1 MKDKIRDSYQAS
13 KNIYDDVLTQG
24 KWWSRLYIRLFWQG
38 VDDVQIAGHLLR
50 MIPDDF
56 KGRLL
61 DVPVGT
67 AVFTYEKYQKMEQAD
82 ITGLDY
88 SLDMLEQARRRLPE
102 RIALKQGDVGA
113 LPYEDASF
121 DIVLSMNGFHAF
133 PDKEKAYQE
142 TYRVLKPGGQFIG
155 CFYIK
160 GESRVTD
167 LLVGK
172 ILARRGWFTPP
183 FESALSLK
191 ERLAGWYDV
200 EVFDV
205 KGSIVLFSCKKR
217 DA

>member
-1 MKDKIRDSYQAS
+1 M
-13 KNIYDDVLTQG
+13 
-24 KWWSRLYIRLFWQG
+24 
-38 VDDVQIAGHLLR
+38 
-50 MIPDDF
+50 
-56 KGRLL
+56 
-61 DVPVGT
+61 
-67 AVFTYEKYQKMEQAD
+67 
-82 ITGLDY
+82 
-88 SLDMLEQARRRLPE
+88 
-102 RIALKQGDVGA
+102 
-113 LPYEDASF
+113 
-121 DIVLSMNGFHAF
+121 
-133 PDKEKAYQE
+133 
-142 TYRVLKPGGQFIG
+142 LKPGGQFIG